1 MPAKYDQTRHYKYK
15 VSIMTGEDSIN
26 MFQGDM
32 DEKWKFCG
40 YLYLKKNLSGQE
52 LRDRVLF

>member
-32 DEKWKFCG
+32 DEK
-40 YLYLKKNLSGQE
+40 
-52 LRDRVLF
+52 